1 MAVYKRTYR
10 AYNGPLTAS
19 WSRFWIL
26 ARYAWR
32 HIFRSR
38 FMTIFFIVC
47 FFPPIVMLLGLY
59 LNHSDVLLRLL
70 RLPPGKEL
78 ISNLSVYFRVFLGI
92 QAGFAMLLTAFA
104 GPTLISP
111 DLANNALPLYFCR
124 PFSRREYVFGKF
136 CVIAWL
142 VSLITWIPGLIL
154 FLVEAGLSGGSWIWD
169 NLWIAQALF
178 FGGLADAVVLA
189 LIGLALS
196 AWVKWKPIAGALVLG
211 LFFLGAGF
219 GAAINAVMRTTN
231 GYLIDVGHMLSTL
244 WASLFRSEDV
254 ETSLV
259 SAVLQLVAVCALCL
273 WLLSRKVRAF
283 EVVK

>member
-1 MAVYKRTYR
+1 MAVYKRSYR
-10 AYNGPLTAS
+10 AYNGGLTPT

-26 ARYAWR
+26 TRYAWR
-32 HIFRSR
+32 YIFRSR
-38 FMTIFFIVC
+38 FMTIFFICC
-47 FFPPIVMLLGLY
+47 FFPAIVMLLGLY

-70 RLPPGKEL
+70 RLPPGRAL
-78 ISNLSVYFRVFLGI
+78 ITNLSTYFLVFLGI

-124 PFSRREYVFGKF
+124 PFSRKEYVFGKF

-142 VSLITWIPGLIL
+142 VSLITWVPGLIL
-154 FLVEAGLSGGSWIWD
+154 FLVEAGLSGGSWVWD
-169 NLWIAQALF
+169 NLWLARALF

-196 AWVKWKPIAGALVLG
+196 AWVKWKPVAGALVLG
-211 LFFLGAGF
+211 VFFLGAGV
-219 GAAINAVMRTTN
+219 GAAINAVMGTTN
-231 GYLIDVGHMLSTL
+231 GYFIDIGHMLSAL
-244 WASLFRSEDV
+244 WASLFRVNDFD
-254 ETSLV
+254 TSLGTAVFQLAAV
-259 SAVLQLVAVCALCL
+259 SALCL